1 MILERLQQLESR
13 AELARSDGS
22 LKQDL
27 ERAGRIRDRV
37 TALVRLLGQITTA
50 YQELSTAKPDECSP
64 ILPELRSIRGGL
76 ASLTENSNTQRLFSA
91 TPQFAEALLMQEK
104 MARSVEKVLEDI
116 WKTYRK
122 DQREQFVDRDFLEIL
137 GRSGIDVEALL
148 ERLDA
153 ASFALERLD
162 DRTLPLQGDT
172 ERLRH
177 AVAGLATV
185 AEGLSGVV
193 PEAAAAFFR
202 QADGFDGAPLSAL
215 TEEILVFLQ
224 AHNLVDRYS
233 IRGKR

>member
-13 AELARSDGS
+13 AELARNDGS

-27 ERAGRIRDRV
+27 ERGGRIRDRV

-50 YQELSTAKPDECSP
+50 YGELSTVKPDECSTV
-64 ILPELRSIRGGL
+64 LPELRSVRDGI
-76 ASLTENSNTQRLFSA
+76 APLTANSTTQRLFSA
-91 TPQFAEALLMQEK
+91 TPEFAEVLLAQEK
-104 MARSVEKVLEDI
+104 TGRSVEKVLEDI
-116 WKTYRK
+116 WETYMK
-122 DQREQFVDRDFLEIL
+122 GQREQFVDRDFLEIL

-153 ASFALERLD
+153 ASFDLERLD
-162 DRTLPLQGDT
+162 DRTLPQRGDT
-172 ERLRH
+172 ERLRR
-177 AVAGLATV
+177 AVAGLASV

-193 PEAAAAFFR
+193 PDAAAAFFR
-202 QADGFDGAPLSAL
+202 QADSFDGAPLSAL
-215 TEEILVFLQ
+215 TEEILAFLE